1 MRRPLASSLSLY
13 LWEFSGLP
21 CLKLDIS
28 DDGFLSLMT
37 DDGDTK
43 DDVKLP
49 DGEVGE
55 KINRLFNVEEKDT
68 SKFSCLLNTRLL
80 SMHSSNNFSL

>member
-1 MRRPLASSLSLY
+1 MRLTQFLQ
-13 LWEFSGLP
+13 
-21 CLKLDIS
+21 LDIS

-43 DDVKLP
+43 DDVKVP

-55 KINRLFNVEEKDT
+55 KINRLFKEEEKDT
-68 SKFSCLLNTRLL
+68 SE
-80 SMHSSNNFSL
+80 